1 MIRVT
6 TDDMVHAEEVL
17 QSIAGKS
24 NSAHIDSLTAT
35 ALYKADTVLYTTNPK
50 VCTPDNYELL
60 DKKEKTL
67 IFLNVEPNALYFD
80 AGVLVPPASLVQK
93 LVQQYVQTDL
103 THVLTGLDLKAV
115 DELLRLTSVK
125 FGNLQPVSIKTMRA
139 MLGVP
144 IQGLYPVET
153 DMGFYHP
160 YEPLKVWATLNRPY
174 FLAKGINPV
183 LRPRGILLDGLPGTG
198 KTAASKYLAS
208 KMGVPLYRLDVATSL
223 NKYIGE
229 SEIRLM
235 RILRQL
241 EEYAPCVVLIDEVEK
256 VFVKD
261 QDNGVMQRMMSQLL
275 WWLSE
280 HRSQVLTVMTTNDRS
295 KIPPEL
301 FREGRIND
309 TLTIP
314 PMTASNA
321 LILAQEYLKSILGP
335 KLTLKH
341 TAALQFKSSETYTAV
356 WVINYVVSLIKEN
369 GWGVESS

>member
-1 MIRVT
+1 
-6 TDDMVHAEEVL
+6 
-17 QSIAGKS
+17 
-24 NSAHIDSLTAT
+24 
-35 ALYKADTVLYTTNPK
+35 
-50 VCTPDNYELL
+50 
-60 DKKEKTL
+60 
-67 IFLNVEPNALYFD
+67 
-80 AGVLVPPASLVQK
+80 
-93 LVQQYVQTDL
+93 
-103 THVLTGLDLKAV
+103 
-115 DELLRLTSVK
+115 
-125 FGNLQPVSIKTMRA
+125 
-139 MLGVP
+139 
-144 IQGLYPVET
+144 
-153 DMGFYHP
+153 
-160 YEPLKVWATLNRPY
+160 
-174 FLAKGINPV
+174 
-183 LRPRGILLDGLPGTG
+183 
-198 KTAASKYLAS
+198 
-208 KMGVPLYRLDVATSL
+208 
-223 NKYIGE
+223 
-229 SEIRLM
+229 
-235 RILRQL
+235 
-241 EEYAPCVVLIDEVEK
+241 VVLIDEVEK